1 MGLFLS
7 NLDSF
12 EELIE
17 CYTAR
22 RASYDDLMGTGHVE
36 VLDKLD
42 NLYKQ
47 RKEERLKH
55 LAQFSNLDTY

>member
-1 MGLFLS
+1 MG
-7 NLDSF
+7 
-12 EELIE
+12 I
-17 CYTAR
+17 
-22 RASYDDLMGTGHVE
+22 GHVE

-55 LAQFSNLDTY
+55 LAQFSNLDMSWDKYIHGFKRPRGRFREGK

>member
-1 MGLFLS
+1 
-7 NLDSF
+7 
-12 EELIE
+12 
-17 CYTAR
+17 
-22 RASYDDLMGTGHVE
+22 MGTGHVE

-55 LAQFSNLDTY
+55 LAQFSNLDTNWDKYIHGFKRPRGRFRGGK